1 MKCFYCG
8 KEIDDDAHF
17 CPLCGHDLSQLIKC
31 PNCGCLLERNSK
43 FCVNCGSPVVI
54 SEKKIATEIVTD
66 KESVANTNSL
76 VDNKGELEEDT
87 IAIDSSQNHIANQEE
102 VVTESEKESDDVENT
117 EDEVESEDSHRGLIW
132 VFVIIVL
139 ILGGIGAGWYF
150 YYYQHSA
157 PNSTTNGPLEVQPI
171 SVDSSEEND
180 HQKQNVEYIKQR
192 MEDIYTNALQD
203 PSQNSDDAYLTSS
216 FNAIINEATEKA
228 YQDSDLLFDVNHW
241 IMAQDYNHPAMKIE
255 KISMNGNT
263 AVADIVI
270 NDYWDYGQSHE
281 EVRVILKFEHGD
293 WYIDDFQNREGGK
306 MVSSDRAVAE
316 TYLEDH

>member
-31 PNCGCLLERNSK
+31 PNCGCLLERDSK
-43 FCVNCGSPVVI
+43 FCVNCGSSVVI

-102 VVTESEKESDDVENT
+102 VVTESEKESVDVENN
-117 EDEVESEDSHRGLIW
+117 ED
-132 VFVIIVL
+132 
-139 ILGGIGAGWYF
+139 
-150 YYYQHSA
+150 QHSA
-157 PNSTTNGPLEVQPI
+157 PNSTTNGSLKVQPI

-216 FNAIINEATEKA
+216 FNAVINEATEKA

-316 TYLEDH
+316 TYLENH